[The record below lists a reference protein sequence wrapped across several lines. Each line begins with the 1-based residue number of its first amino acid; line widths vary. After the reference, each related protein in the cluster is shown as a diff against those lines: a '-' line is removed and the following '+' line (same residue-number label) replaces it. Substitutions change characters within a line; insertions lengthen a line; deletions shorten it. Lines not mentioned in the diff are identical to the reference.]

1 MDLKYDIPNYVASV
15 KMSAKKRIL
24 VEGKD
29 DKSHIKN
36 LLNVTS
42 RGHKVKVDTA
52 ENLKGDCAR
61 TAKNNRA
68 KIEKIHEI
76 TKQTL
81 NHENLHFLC
90 DREFLRFEIT
100 DHIDDL
106 MSGDEVDGN
115 LNWTIGHSL
124 ENYFIKEDI
133 VCRAYRFLCGSEY
146 KNDAEELYKKVFGS
160 ALKLIATITLAAKA
174 VERCSF
180 PAGTIKWNDFKV
192 ESGTLNFD
200 IEEWRKLNNNS
211 MADNFYNEYRKFLP
225 IVNKTN
231 ALICSRICR
240 GHTAMVLLQRTFS
253 VCLNEV
259 AKADDARISS
269 KLASDFSKIKEST
282 LASALCESWLQGV
295 SDGKAVYPER
305 LINSVA

>member
-15 KMSAKKRIL
+15 KMSSKKRIL

-42 RGHKVKVDTA
+42 KGHKVKVDTA
-52 ENLKGDCAR
+52 ENLKGDCAI

-68 KIEKIHEI
+68 KIEKIHGI
-76 TKQTL
+76 TKQSS

-90 DREFLRFEIT
+90 DREFFRFEVT
-100 DHIDDL
+100 DHINDL
-106 MSGDEVDGN
+106 MSETEVDGN

-146 KNDAEELYKKVFGS
+146 KDAAEDMYRKVFSS
-160 ALKLIATITLAAKA
+160 ALKFIATATLAAKA
-174 VERCSF
+174 IEKCSF
-180 PAGTIKWNDFKV
+180 PAGTISWH
-192 ESGTLNFD
+192 NFSINSD
-200 IEEWRKLNNNS
+200 KLVFNIDEWKSSNNNQV
-211 MADNFYNEYRKFLP
+211 AEGFYTEYKKYLP
-225 IVNKTN
+225 IVDKSNI
-231 ALICSRICR
+231 LICSRICR

-259 AKADDARISS
+259 AKTDDAVLSS
-269 KLASDFSKIKEST
+269 KLAGGFSKIKESV

-295 SDGKAVYPER
+295 NDGKAVYPER

>member
-15 KMSAKKRIL
+15 KMSSKKRIL

-36 LLNVTS
+36 LLNVTAK
-42 RGHKVKVDTA
+42 GHKVKVDTA

-76 TKQTL
+76 TKQSS

-90 DREFLRFEIT
+90 DREFLKFEVT

-106 MSGDEVDGN
+106 MAESEVDGN

-124 ENYFIKEDI
+124 ENYFIKEDL

-146 KNDAEELYKKVFGS
+146 KNDAENLYKKVFTS
-160 ALKLIATITLAAKA
+160 ALKLIATVTLAAKA
-174 VERCSF
+174 IEKCSF
-180 PAGTIKWNDFKV
+180 PAGTINWTNFNIDSEKV
-192 ESGTLNFD
+192 VFN
-200 IEEWRKLNNNS
+200 IEEWKASNNNQV
-211 MADNFYNEYRKFLP
+211 AENFYNEYIKYLP
-225 IVNKTN
+225 IVDKSD

-240 GHTAMVLLQRTFS
+240 GHTAMVLLQRTFAA
-253 VCLNEV
+253 CLNEV
-259 AKADDARISS
+259 AKSDDAALSN
-269 KLASDFSKIKEST
+269 KLASGFSKIKESA

-295 SDGKAVYPER
+295 DDGSAIYPER